1 MNRYEP
7 STSGLVPVIS
17 GTVLTESNQVSAPFL
32 LERSGQ
38 MPISQAIDAY
48 MAAYVGRDTSRLQ
61 RMTWWQSKIGHLTI
75 AEIDENHIFYAI
87 EELQDRKPRY
97 YAGKDADGNRIYK
110 SKNKPYSAATINR
123 YVAAAAALFTWCIKK
138 RLTPKAWVNPCK
150 GIEKIPE
157 NNEVVRFLSEAERT
171 ALLAACKES
180 KWPKLYLLV
189 LLALT
194 TGARSG
200 ELENLYWDDID
211 WTRCEAT
218 IHQTKNG
225 DKKTLPLM
233 PAIMNELT
241 KHKGPGNRLIFASIK
256 RPDVSFNYVGVWKEA
271 LKSSKIKD
279 FRFHDLRHTCASY
292 LAQNGATLLE
302 IGDVLGH
309 RNLNVT
315 KRYSHLAIDHKKA
328 LISRVMGDIL

>member
-1 MNRYEP
+1 MNRYE
-7 STSGLVPVIS
+7 SSASGLVHVIS
-17 GTVLTESNQVSAPFL
+17 GTVPTGLNQASAPL
-32 LERSGQ
+32 RMERSGQ
-38 MPISQAIDAY
+38 MLVSQAIDAY
-48 MAAYVGRDTSRLQ
+48 MAAYAGRDTSRLQ
-61 RMTWWQSKIGHLTI
+61 RMTWWQSKIGYLTI
-75 AEIDENHIFYAI
+75 SEIDEDHIFYAI
-87 EELQDRKPRY
+87 EELQARKPRY
-97 YAGKDADGNRIYK
+97 YAGKDADGNSIYK

-138 RLTPKAWVNPCK
+138 RLTPKDWINPCK

-157 NNEVVRFLSEAERT
+157 NNEVVRFLSEVERT
-171 ALLAACKES
+171 ALLATCKES

-200 ELENLYWDDID
+200 ELDRLTWGDID
-211 WTRCEAT
+211 WDRQEAA

-225 DKKTLPLM
+225 DKKTLPLI
-233 PAIMNELT
+233 PAVIEELLR
-241 KHKGPGNRLIFASIK
+241 HKGSDNKLVFASNK
-256 RPDVSFNYVGVWKEA
+256 RPDLAYNHENAWKEA
-271 LKSSKIKD
+271 LKMAKIKD

-309 RNLNVT
+309 RNLSVT
-315 KRYSHLAIDHKKA
+315 KRYTHLATSHKSA
-328 LISRVMGDIL
+328 LINRVLGDLA